1 MQAQA
6 SQPFQMGMAMPN
18 QMAARPP
25 LQDWNG
31 NSGNGS
37 NDGGINNNHNNCNK
51 RSNNYNNN
59 SNNGNNNNNNGGNDN
74 KNYVKRFENWNYCHS
89 CGFDISSTHS
99 SGNCPKQLMGHQS
112 NATRQNTMNS
122 NGKAGHKNILP
133 SAAGK
138 VCGDVLSQQRAAK
151 RNMGGNRGNYVNQN
165 NNNKFQ

>member
-37 NDGGINNNHNNCNK
+37 GGGGGNGNSNRNNRNK

-59 SNNGNNNNNNGGNDN
+59 SNNGNNGNNNNNNGSNDN

-89 CGFDISSTHS
+89 CGYDISLTHW
-99 SGNCPKQLMGHQS
+99 SGNCPKQSWAIRAM
-112 NATRQNTMNS
+112 
-122 NGKAGHKNILP
+122 
-133 SAAGK
+133 
-138 VCGDVLSQQRAAK
+138 QRDK
-151 RNMGGNRGNYVNQN
+151 IR
-165 NNNKFQ
+165 